1 MSYPAM
7 QNVALRLADFDDSAI
22 HPFRIEVPQAD
33 IDDLRYRL
41 RRTRWPRETTATG
54 WTRGVPLGYLFELA
68 EYWRTTYDWREHE
81 ASLNRFPQFSTVI
94 DGAIVHFLHIRSAS
108 RDAKPL
114 ILIHGWPGSVVEFI
128 DTIGPL
134 MDPLAYGER
143 GQAFHLV
150 IPSIPGYG
158 FSGPL
163 TETGWT
169 HRHVAKA
176 FVELMSRLGYE
187 RYGVQGGDVGAF
199 IAPQMA
205 RLDSAHVSG
214 VHVNALVTLPSGDP
228 AEMADLT
235 AAEQQRIARQKR
247 FQDMAGYLHLEG
259 TRPQTVAY
267 GLTDSPVAQL
277 AWIAEKFKE
286 WTDPATRFAED
297 VANTDRIL
305 TNVSLYWFTRTAGS
319 SANLYY
325 EALHDATARTP
336 RERCGVP
343 TGVLV
348 SQTQDVA
355 IRRFAER
362 DHNVVHWAEF
372 ERGGHFFALEQPEL
386 FVADVRQFFQR
397 LGAS

>member
-33 IDDLRYRL
+33 IDELRYRL

-199 IAPQMA
+199 IAPEMA

-214 VHVNALVTLPSGDP
+214 VHVNALVTLPSGDA

-235 AAEQQRIARQKR
+235 AAEQQRVARQQR